1 MSAGTVGSLTT
12 VLASLSVM
20 RMFSALTPESKGS
33 SLPGISQSISWELC
47 HSSSV
52 HLYEDDFLWAARP
65 VLRDLLAPLLL
76 VCLMHPSLLTLALVP
91 TAQWPPGVCLPAPLK
106 TP

>member
-1 MSAGTVGSLTT
+1 MSAGTVSFLTT

-20 RMFSALTPESKGS
+20 LMLSALTPESKGS
-33 SLPGISQSISWELC
+33 SLLGISQSVSWELC

-65 VLRDLLAPLLL
+65 VLCWPLY
-76 VCLMHPSLLTLALVP
+76 CLSVS
-91 TAQWPPGVCLPAPLK
+91 
-106 TP
+106 